1 MRRSI
6 LASSRRRPLTLPV
19 RLILIAQTPPLGPIA
34 RDGNVRSHLILLI
47 LQPVKE
53 RLGAGGGNKR
63 RGDVC
68 HFLSLPNPYLRSH
81 VISFSRRFH
90 SQEAAAPRSKARS
103 RHPQPRPIILPQKLQ
118 PQFCL
123 ILGLFFNSKKST
135 SRLVQSPFPLDS
147 SSGFTT

>member
-6 LASSRRRPLTLPV
+6 LASSRRRPLTLPL
-19 RLILIAQTPPLGPIA
+19 RLILIAYTPPLGPIA

-90 SQEAAAPRSKARS
+90 SQEAAAPWSRARS
-103 RHPQPRPIILPQKLQ
+103 RRHRQPRPSILPLK

-123 ILGLFFNSKKST
+123 ILGLFFTSSSKKST
-135 SRLVQSPFPLDS
+135 SPPVQSPFS
-147 SSGFTT
+147 S